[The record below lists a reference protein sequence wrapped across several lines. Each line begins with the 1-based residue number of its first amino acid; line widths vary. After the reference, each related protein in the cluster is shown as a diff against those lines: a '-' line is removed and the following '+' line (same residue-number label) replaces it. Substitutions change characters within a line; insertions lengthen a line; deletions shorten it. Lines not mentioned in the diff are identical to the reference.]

1 MPSLLYT
8 LARKIQN
15 SFRLERLYKR
25 LPLESMHIA
34 GWDPIGKWTSRYKA
48 HAAGAQGNYAGV
60 AGANYGRTVTG
71 GEETLPL
78 EDGCDPSQVRGC
90 SATGQ
95 QMIRSRSSVSFAY
108 CSGVCP
114 EDCFGSLEG
123 SEELA
128 CAS

>member
-71 GEETLPL
+71 GEETYLWRMAAIPH
-78 EDGCDPSQVRGC
+78 R
-90 SATGQ
+90 SAGVP
-95 QMIRSRSSVSFAY
+95 RLGSR
-108 CSGVCP
+108 
-114 EDCFGSLEG
+114 
-123 SEELA
+123 
-128 CAS
+128 